1 MTVTSFLAATT
12 NTNINYRMSM
22 NERMMKDIHNNNNNN
37 NNNNNSNRSSNRK
50 SKNSN
55 SNSSN
60 NSNNSSSKTNSSNI
74 NNKNDNNNK
83 ENNSIDTGTILFPYT
98 TKLVAI
104 SVYESKIAAMTQ
116 IKLIF

>member
-1 MTVTSFLAATT
+1 MEQKSVSKKVSIPVTALKSTLLTQ
-12 NTNINYRMSM
+12 N
-22 NERMMKDIHNNNNNN
+22 KVLHNNNN
-37 NNNNNSNRSSNRK
+37 
-50 SKNSN
+50 
-55 SNSSN
+55 
-60 NSNNSSSKTNSSNI
+60 